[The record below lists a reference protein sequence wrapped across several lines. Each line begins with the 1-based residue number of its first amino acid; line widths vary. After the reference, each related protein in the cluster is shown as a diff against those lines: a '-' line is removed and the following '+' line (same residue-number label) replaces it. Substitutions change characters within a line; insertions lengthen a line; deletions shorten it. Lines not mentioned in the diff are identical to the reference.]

1 MKLNGVVSAKID
13 LIADG
18 TSKLGS
24 LTDLSLK
31 RLQSDYFLK
40 RGIERTLQI
49 NIEAVIDIANRI
61 ISLQNHPPAPTSFR
75 SLEIL
80 QDKGFIADASSYRKM
95 IQFRNFIVHR
105 YESINDEI
113 LLDILQNHLDD
124 FYRFVQEI
132 RDNDNY

>member
-13 LIADG
+13 QIAEG
-18 TSKLGS
+18 TGKLRS
-24 LTDLSLK
+24 LTDLSLEK
-31 RLQSDYFLK
+31 LQTDYFLK
-40 RGIERTLQI
+40 RGIERTLQV

-61 ISLQNHPPAPTSFR
+61 IALLDHPPAPTSFR

-80 QDKGFIADASSYRKM
+80 QDKGFISDALSYRKM

-105 YESINDEI
+105 YDSIDDGI

-124 FYRFVQEI
+124 FDRFVQEI
-132 RDNDNY
+132 RIYDNH

>member
-13 LIADG
+13 QLAEG
-18 TSKLGS
+18 TDKLRS
-24 LTDLSLK
+24 LTDLSLEK
-31 RLQSDYFLK
+31 LQTDYFLK
-40 RGIERTLQI
+40 RGIERTLQV

-61 ISLQNHPPAPTSFR
+61 ISLLDHPPAPTSFR

-80 QDKGFIADASSYRKM
+80 QDKGAIEDATSYRKM

-105 YESINDEI
+105 YESIDNEI

-124 FYRFVQEI
+124 FDRFMLEI
-132 RDNDNY
+132 KVYGNN